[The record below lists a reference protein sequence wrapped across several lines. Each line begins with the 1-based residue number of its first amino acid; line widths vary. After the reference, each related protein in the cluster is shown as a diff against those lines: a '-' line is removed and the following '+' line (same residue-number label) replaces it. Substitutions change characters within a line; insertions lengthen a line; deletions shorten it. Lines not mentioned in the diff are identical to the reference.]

1 MSSPAAL
8 RGDGPSCF
16 RIITSQ
22 SNGKR
27 QPGDD
32 SGPPAH
38 AKGSGA
44 FEHFEMNQDV
54 SANIYSPKKPTI
66 TVPKRHL
73 MTNAKKQSNE
83 VAALRRSAEKA
94 VQEGEKHPPEQI
106 DALLPEEIRM
116 TFHELSV
123 HQMELEMQNEEL
135 RRVQEELDDARA
147 RYFDLYDLAPV
158 GYCTL
163 SDQGVILEANLTACK
178 LLGTTRGHLT
188 SQPFFR
194 FIIEEDRDISPF
206 IHRQGNGPCEPHECE
221 LRMVKEDGSIFW
233 AHLVITNSDSD
244 SRPRQCRVVLT
255 DITARKQAEEELIK
269 MQNLESLSLLASTLG
284 HNFNNILMVILGN
297 ILFAKTLL
305 SPDDAAYERL
315 ATAETATLQAKDLT
329 QQFLTFAKDGT
340 PAKKSISVAD
350 ILRNP
355 GRLALSGAQS
365 TCEYTLPDDLWHI
378 EADESQI
385 SQVFINLLLN
395 ADQSMPSGGPIK
407 VHCENVYIDEK
418 QNLPLKNG
426 RYVKISI
433 VDQGIGIPN
442 EHRNKIFD
450 PYFTT
455 KLKGRG
461 LGLASAYS
469 ILKKHGGHIE
479 VDSTTGSGT
488 TFTLFLPASTVPL
501 TPVAPPVAVKEQDPV
516 QHQESGRIL
525 IMDDDD
531 LVRQIVATALQSRGY
546 RVEHAR
552 DGEEAVTKYTDARQA
567 NHPFDAVIMD
577 LIVPGGMGGEEA
589 TRKLLHLDPNAKVIA
604 SSGYC
609 IGPIWHDHQKYG
621 FSGVITKPFSFD
633 ELVEQLHRVLQA

>member
-1 MSSPAAL
+1 MA
-8 RGDGPSCF
+8 
-16 RIITSQ
+16 
-22 SNGKR
+22 
-27 QPGDD
+27 
-32 SGPPAH
+32 
-38 AKGSGA
+38 
-44 FEHFEMNQDV
+44 
-54 SANIYSPKKPTI
+54 
-66 TVPKRHL
+66 
-73 MTNAKKQSNE
+73 NAKQQSKE
-83 VAALRRSAEKA
+83 VSALRRSAEKA
-94 VQEGEKHPPEQI
+94 VQKSGMHPPEQI

-135 RRVQEELDDARA
+135 RRIQAELDDARA

-163 SDQGVILEANLTACK
+163 SEQGLVLEANLTACK
-178 LLGTTRGHLT
+178 LLGTTRGHLINQ
-188 SQPFFR
+188 SFYR

-206 IHRQGNGPCEPHECE
+206 IHRQGNGACEPHECE

-233 AHLVITNSDSD
+233 AHLTITNSTSA
-244 SRPRQCRVVLT
+244 SHPRQCRVVLS

-269 MQNLESLSLLASTLG
+269 IQNLESLSLLAGTLG

-315 ATAETATLQAKDLT
+315 ATAETATMRAKDLT

-340 PAKKSISVAD
+340 PDKKSISVAEVFG
-350 ILRNP
+350 NH
-355 GRLALSGAQS
+355 GRLALSDTQS
-365 TCEYTLPDDLWHI
+365 TCEYILPDDLWHI

-385 SQVFINLLLN
+385 GQVITNLFLN
-395 ADQSMPSGGPIK
+395 ADQSMPNGGTIT
-407 VHCENVYIDEK
+407 VHCENVSIDEK

-433 VDQGIGIPN
+433 TDQGIGIPN

-461 LGLASAYS
+461 LGLASTHS

-479 VDSTTGSGT
+479 VDSATGSGT
-488 TFTLFLPASTVPL
+488 TFTLYLPASAVPL
-501 TPVAPPVAVKEQDPV
+501 TPVAPPVAGKEKESSE
-516 QHQESGRIL
+516 QHQETGRIL

-531 LVRQIVATALQSRGY
+531 MVRQILATALQARGY
-546 RVEHAR
+546 LVEQAR
-552 DGEEAVTKYTDARQA
+552 DGEEALALYADAQRA
-567 NHPFDAVIMD
+567 NHPFAAVIMD

-589 TRKLLHLDPNAKVIA
+589 TRKLLHLDPDARVIV

-609 IGPIWHDHQKYG
+609 HGPIWQDHTKYG
-621 FSGVITKPFSFD
+621 FSGVITKPFSFE
-633 ELVEQLHRVLQA
+633 ELGQQLRRILHA

>member
-1 MSSPAAL
+1 
-8 RGDGPSCF
+8 
-16 RIITSQ
+16 
-22 SNGKR
+22 
-27 QPGDD
+27 
-32 SGPPAH
+32 
-38 AKGSGA
+38 
-44 FEHFEMNQDV
+44 
-54 SANIYSPKKPTI
+54 
-66 TVPKRHL
+66 
-73 MTNAKKQSNE
+73 MTNAKQQSKE
-83 VAALRRSAEKA
+83 VAARRRSAEKA
-94 VQEGEKHPPEQI
+94 VQESGIHPPEQI
-106 DALLPEEIRM
+106 DTLLPEEIRM

-135 RRVQEELDDARA
+135 RRIQAELDDARA

-163 SDQGVILEANLTACK
+163 SDQGLILEANLTACN
-178 LLGTTRGHLT
+178 LLGTNRGQLT
-188 SQPFFR
+188 NQHFFR
-194 FIIEEDRDISPF
+194 FIIEEDRNISPF
-206 IHRQGNGPCEPHECE
+206 IHRQGNGSWEPHECE
-221 LRMVKEDGSIFW
+221 VRMVKEDGSVFW
-233 AHLVITNSDSD
+233 AHLVITNSASD
-244 SRPRQCRVVLT
+244 IRSRQCRVVLT
-255 DITARKQAEEELIK
+255 DITARKQAEEELVK
-269 MQNLESLSLLASTLG
+269 MQNLESLSLLAGTLG

-315 ATAETATLQAKDLT
+315 ATAETATMQAKDLT

-350 ILRNP
+350 ILRNH

-365 TCEYTLPDDLWHI
+365 TCEYFLPDDLWPI

-385 SQVFINLLLN
+385 GQVIINLLLN
-395 ADQSMPSGGPIK
+395 ADQSMPEGGPIK
-407 VHCENVYIDEK
+407 VHCENVRIDKK
-418 QNLPLKNG
+418 QNQPLKDG

-433 VDQGIGIPN
+433 VDQGLGIPN

-488 TFTLFLPASTVPL
+488 TFTLFLPASAVPL
-501 TPVAPPVAVKEQDPV
+501 TPVAPPVAGKEQEPL
-516 QHQESGRIL
+516 QHQETGRIL

-531 LVRQIVATALQSRGY
+531 MVREIVATALKAKGY
-546 RVEHAR
+546 GVEHAR
-552 DGEEAVTKYTDARQA
+552 DGEEAVKKYTDARRS

-589 TRKLLHLDPNAKVIA
+589 TRKLLHLDPDAKVIV

-609 IGPIWHDHQKYG
+609 KGPIWQDYQKFG
-621 FSGVITKPFSFD
+621 FSGAITKPFSFK
-633 ELVEQLHRVLQA
+633 ELTEQLRRVLQA